1 MTQNPNGNIVIA
13 KGKRGGQPCN
23 RNAFKHGYYAR
34 NLGLI
39 SPTKLDEIELRNLLG
54 EAAMLKDYMYILYNC
69 NLAVRD
75 SAVLADTLRGLALAG
90 MALARMLQVH
100 NHIRI
105 LPSTPSST
113 LTDLLADMDSAATR
127 ANRLAS
133 SVSGSL
139 SLDDDDDE

>member
-1 MTQNPNGNIVIA
+1 MSDQPTIIRA
-13 KGKRGGQPCN
+13 KSNRGGQRGN
-23 RNAFKHGYYAR
+23 KNAFKHGYYAK